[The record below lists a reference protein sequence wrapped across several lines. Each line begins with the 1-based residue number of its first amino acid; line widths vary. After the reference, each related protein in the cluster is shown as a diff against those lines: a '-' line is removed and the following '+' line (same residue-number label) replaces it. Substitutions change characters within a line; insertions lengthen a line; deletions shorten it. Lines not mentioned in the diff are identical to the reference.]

1 MPDETLT
8 FKGENC
14 SGGKLGKERLT
25 VLLCCNENENAMK
38 CNGTEM
44 LRPLCPARPSD
55 TSYLSFR
62 SKLPNSAVVKNT
74 DKSVTISKEWQQIAE
89 TDVTFSDYLKGI
101 LEQHQADANKE
112 NNDNDDDDD
121 DKEQEVLPTLTLTA
135 VLEAMDT
142 LRRYVCSFDVDE
154 NVNNQMS
161 KKGTV
166 ICELRKT

>member
-1 MPDETLT
+1 MTDWFHL
-8 FKGENC
+8 KHQ
-14 SGGKLGKERLT
+14 KEFQYWIQ
-25 VLLCCNENENAMK
+25 C
-38 CNGTEM
+38 
-44 LRPLCPARPSD
+44 
-55 TSYLSFR
+55 FR

-89 TDVTFSDYLKGI
+89 TDLKGI

-112 NNDNDDDDD
+112 DNDNDDDDD
-121 DKEQEVLPTLTLTA
+121 DKKQEVLPTLTLTA

>member
-1 MPDETLT
+1 MAIFESFLRMLDAKMSTKKNFST
-8 FKGENC
+8 GYNVHFSTAWNFIGNNTVINC
-14 SGGKLGKERLT
+14 FYKSG
-25 VLLCCNENENAMK
+25 
-38 CNGTEM
+38 
-44 LRPLCPARPSD
+44 
-55 TSYLSFR
+55 FR

-112 NNDNDDDDD
+112 DNDNDDDDD